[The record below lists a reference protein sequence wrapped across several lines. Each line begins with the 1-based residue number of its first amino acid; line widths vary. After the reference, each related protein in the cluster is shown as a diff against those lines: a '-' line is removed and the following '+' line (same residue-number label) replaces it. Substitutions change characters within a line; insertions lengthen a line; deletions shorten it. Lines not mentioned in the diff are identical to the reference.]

1 MKKRRY
7 AVYPPPKD
15 GLPFLAV
22 VLSGRHPTGMFGCP
36 DHESATELLAH
47 IRLRAEATGNDSD
60 T

>member
-22 VLSGRHPTGMFGCP
+22 VLSGRNPTGMFGCP
-36 DHESATELLAH
+36 DRESATELLAQL
-47 IRLRAEATGNDSD
+47 RLRAEAAGDG
-60 T
+60 

>member
-36 DHESATELLAH
+36 DHDSATEILAQ
-47 IRLRAEATGNDSD
+47 IRLRTEAGGGDPEG
-60 T
+60 